1 MRKKIYIDTNVMLD
15 LLGEREEFY
24 LDAAKIASLA
34 DQKKIM
40 LISSPISYATVNYFL
55 SKFENSNVAREKLR
69 KFKLVS
75 EVCTIDESIVEKS
88 LNSNFSD
95 FEDALHY
102 FNAIESKCEIIIT
115 RNPKDFKS
123 ASLPIMSPKEFISS
137 LNL

>member
-24 LDAAKIASLA
+24 LDVAKLASLS
-34 DQKKIM
+34 DQKKIL

-75 EVCTIDESIVEKS
+75 EVCKIDESIVEKS

-102 FNAIESKCEIIIT
+102 FNAIEAKCEVIIT
-115 RNPKDFKS
+115 RNPKDFKN
-123 ASLPIMSPKEFISS
+123 ATLPIMSPKEFISS
-137 LNL
+137 LSL

>member
-40 LISSPISYATVNYFL
+40 LISSPISYATVYYFL

-115 RNPKDFKS
+115 RNPKDFKN

>member
-115 RNPKDFKS
+115 RNPKDFKN

>member
-75 EVCTIDESIVEKS
+75 EVCTINESIVEKS

-115 RNPKDFKS
+115 RNPKDFKN

>member
-1 MRKKIYIDTNVMLD
+1 MKKKIYIDTNVMLD

-24 LDAAKIASLA
+24 LDAAKLASLA
-34 DQKKIM
+34 DQKKIS

-55 SKFENSNVAREKLR
+55 SKYENSNVAREKLR
-69 KFKLVS
+69 KFKLFS
-75 EVCTIDESIVEKS
+75 SVCTIDENTVEKS

-102 FNAIESKCEIIIT
+102 FNALESKCEAIIT
-115 RNPKDFKS
+115 RNPKDFKNS
-123 ASLPIMSPKEFISS
+123 TLPIMSPSEFISS

>member
-75 EVCTIDESIVEKS
+75 EGCTIDESIVEKS

-95 FEDALHY
+95 FVIAHLQVMNHALCFPLATDGQY
-102 FNAIESKCEIIIT
+102 VTT
-115 RNPKDFKS
+115 RRFGLIFDLQK
-123 ASLPIMSPKEFISS
+123 
-137 LNL
+137 

>member
-1 MRKKIYIDTNVMLD
+1 MRKKIYIDTHVMLD

-24 LDAAKIASLA
+24 LDAAKLASLA

-55 SKFENSNVAREKLR
+55 TKFENSNVAREKLR
-69 KFKLVS
+69 NFKLVS
-75 EVCTIDESIVEKS
+75 EVCTIDECIVEKS

-102 FNAIESKCEIIIT
+102 FYAIESKCEVIIT
-115 RNPKDFKS
+115 RNPKDYKN

>member
-115 RNPKDFKS
+115 RNPKDFKN
-123 ASLPIMSPKEFISS
+123 ASLPIMSPKEFISR
-137 LNL
+137 LNS